1 MELTTN
7 LYLVIWW
14 HQINIKTYKTW
25 VNSGINKQLRK
36 PALQGR
42 HVLMTVQ
49 TKNSWALQSK
59 PESILK
65 FFSLNLNTTIAIAS
79 EVQK

>member
-1 MELTTN
+1 M
-7 LYLVIWW
+7 
-14 HQINIKTYKTW
+14 
-25 VNSGINKQLRK
+25 NSGMKQTIK
-36 PALQGR
+36 KTCLQGS

-65 FFSLNLNTTIAIAS
+65 FFSLNLNTTIAITPEDRNS
-79 EVQK
+79 IRIKKQK